1 MFDTILANNRLDD
14 YFTPNVIQKFDNYAT
29 YMTINTYRLTPQIPQ
44 EINQIQILPKT
55 WGRWVVQ
62 HLDSIGQYE
71 IISDLFS
78 GISAASMTFT
88 LMGSFKQMNAS
99 PMTNALLSGAII
111 ASMALII
118 EDAAPMVTPLL
129 ASVTAGYG
137 ILAIKSEDSAENVVT
152 VLSTLLTIYTLIAIW
167 EKRNEVAHRSNPT
180 PLKTAAA
187 DILLATIMTGLA
199 ITLLELGVRE
209 DINTCTS
216 TIGSTM
222 LLGLA
227 ILSRAEIP
235 WTTWMIGLAGSAAI
249 SLTNNERNRFIIAIA
264 LTGIMSSLING
275 IWKRL

>member
-1 MFDTILANNRLDD
+1 
-14 YFTPNVIQKFDNYAT
+14 
-29 YMTINTYRLTPQIPQ
+29 MTINTYRLTPQIPQ